1 MKTDIKIPNSHYA
14 GKNMWLVKATD
25 LNCGRGIKICNDLKT
40 ISKCVMKFS
49 SGICL
54 NFRESEIF
62 DRDIYDDE
70 QKVSKGSSKKP
81 LNLYKA
87 QTVIVQKYLEKPFL
101 YKGRKFDIRMWVLV
115 THKLEVYAFR

>member
-1 MKTDIKIPNSHYA
+1 
-14 GKNMWLVKATD
+14 MWLVKATD

-40 ISKCVMKFS
+40 INKCVVKFS

-54 NFRESEIF
+54 NFKDSEIF
-62 DRDIYDDE
+62 DRDIYGEDL
-70 QKVSKGSSKKP
+70 KVSKGASKKT
-81 LNLYKA
+81 LNLYKT
-87 QTVIVQKYLEKPFL
+87 QTVIVQKYLERPFL